1 MTKKIIT
8 LVVTLA
14 VTVSLLGGI
23 QQLVIPK
30 YMDNVLEG
38 AFIREYYQE
47 TTPHDVIM
55 VGDCEVYENF
65 SPVELWKEYGITSYI
80 RGSAQ
85 QLIWQSYY
93 LLEDTLRYET
103 PKVVVFNVQA
113 LMHNTPQKEEYNR
126 MTLDGMKWSKS
137 KYDAIQASMMPE
149 ESMWEYIF
157 PLLRYHSRITELEKS
172 DVTYFWNKRKVTHN
186 GYYMRTDCIPYDKE
200 NALEESKPENTEF
213 GANAWLYMDKI
224 KDLCAS
230 RGIKL
235 LLVKAPSLSPVWF
248 DEYEEQVQ
256 DYAKK
261 NDLPYINYLK
271 LKKKVKLS
279 YKTDTYDGGLHMNL
293 SGARK
298 LSHHIGSYLQ
308 KEFSLADHRQD
319 EKYQTVWKE
328 KIAFY
333 NQMIEDQK
341 KELETYGYLKSFGG
355 EAEKKA
361 GRQENTGEE
370 DKLEED
376 LFGGF

>member
-23 QQLVIPK
+23 QRLVVPK

-149 ESMWEYIF
+149 ESLWEYIF

-172 DVTYFWNKRKVTHN
+172 DVTYFWNKRDTQWV
-186 GYYMRTDCIPYDKE
+186 
-200 NALEESKPENTEF
+200 
-213 GANAWLYMDKI
+213 LYAD
-224 KDLCAS
+224 
-230 RGIKL
+230 
-235 LLVKAPSLSPVWF
+235 
-248 DEYEEQVQ
+248 
-256 DYAKK
+256 
-261 NDLPYINYLK
+261 
-271 LKKKVKLS
+271 
-279 YKTDTYDGGLHMNL
+279 GLH
-293 SGARK
+293 
-298 LSHHIGSYLQ
+298 
-308 KEFSLADHRQD
+308 SL
-319 EKYQTVWKE
+319 
-328 KIAFY
+328 
-333 NQMIEDQK
+333 
-341 KELETYGYLKSFGG
+341 
-355 EAEKKA
+355 
-361 GRQENTGEE
+361 
-370 DKLEED
+370 
-376 LFGGF
+376 

>member
-14 VTVSLLGGI
+14 VTVSLCGGI
-23 QQLVIPK
+23 QRLVVPK

-149 ESMWEYIF
+149 ESLWEYIF

-256 DYAKK
+256 AYAKK

-293 SGARK
+293 SGAKK

-308 KEFSLADHRQD
+308 EKFDLADHRQD
-319 EKYQTVWKE
+319 ERYQTVWKE
-328 KIAFY
+328 KVAFY

-361 GRQENTGEE
+361 GKQKNTGEE